1 MNPDAHPKMWK
12 WRWLAYFLIPWTFLY
27 LVFLGAN
34 SYTSSDFVRESME
47 EILWIVSFVMTAII
61 VCGAR
66 IMSLPFT
73 EHPGDAR
80 RRTRDK
86 CSQLC
91 GIALVLS
98 IFLSLGFPVGG
109 IYGGMESFLMVLGI
123 FLIIVFLALFSAI
136 ELVIA
141 KHKYENNR
149 GWEWDIVETIALAL
163 FAPPLVV
170 AVIAFLLWVL
180 SRMTAF

>member
-1 MNPDAHPKMWK
+1 MNPDARPNLWK
-12 WRWLAYFLIPWTFLY
+12 WRWLVYFLISWASLY

-34 SYTSSDFVRESME
+34 SFTSSDFVCERMKDK
-47 EILWIVSFVMTAII
+47 LWVVSIVMTAII
-61 VCGAR
+61 VLGAR
-66 IMSLPFT
+66 MMSLPFT

-91 GIALVLS
+91 GIAVVLS

-109 IYGGMESFLMVLGI
+109 IYGGMESFLVVLGI
-123 FLIIVFLALFSAI
+123 FLMVVFLVLFSAI

-149 GWEWDIVETIALAL
+149 GWEWDIVEKIALAL
-163 FAPPLVV
+163 FVPPLAV
-170 AVIAFLLWVL
+170 ALISTILWLLGKLMAF
-180 SRMTAF
+180 